1 MSVIIWKIETNMSL
15 LSFKL
20 NATYSIEGLQR
31 KKSKLIYLLIKAHVK
46 KILLDNIH
54 FFLAYLLSKFKST
67 QLVELVQYFNIT

>member
-1 MSVIIWKIETNMSL
+1 MQLTVLKDYKE
-15 LSFKL
+15 
-20 NATYSIEGLQR
+20 